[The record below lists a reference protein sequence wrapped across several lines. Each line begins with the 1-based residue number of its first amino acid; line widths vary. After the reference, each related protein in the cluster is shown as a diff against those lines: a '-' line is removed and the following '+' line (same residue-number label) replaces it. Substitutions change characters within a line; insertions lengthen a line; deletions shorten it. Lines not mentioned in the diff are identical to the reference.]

1 MGLLPGL
8 PTCQMAGLIL
18 GPGLCLVLCLSRFRP
33 NSPALSKDLSPP
45 TTSTLV
51 YREKDMDRA
60 ASLAKVTLTLISQK
74 SGFVANLE

>member
-18 GPGLCLVLCLSRFRP
+18 GPGLCLVLCLSRFKP
-33 NSPALSKDLSPP
+33 NSLALSKDLSPL

-51 YREKDMDRA
+51 YREKDMGHS

-74 SGFVANLE
+74 SGFCSKL